1 MAATLGPRLHTLRYL
16 LALDHSHRT
25 QPRYFARQSRP
36 VDHVN
41 DFVDVLICLW
51 NFFHDS
57 LAGFAAH
64 DDSLLFEFPFNLL
77 CVASFGGRGAAEQTA
92 CAMADAAERFLHRAF
107 RACQLP
113 VGTRYVVALHR
124 AIHLGDVVRAN
135 LMTEASRSG
144 MNQNDD
150 LPGRPIA
157 AAADGSCSFSTN

>member
-1 MAATLGPRLHTLRYL
+1 MAATLGPRLHTLRCL

-77 CVASFGGRGAAEQTA
+77 CVASFGGRGAAEQTV
-92 CAMADAAERFLHRAF
+92 CAVSRRPDVRRA
-107 RACQLP
+107 RRTDGASP
-113 VGTRYVVALHR
+113 TALC
-124 AIHLGDVVRAN
+124 L
-135 LMTEASRSG
+135 RSP
-144 MNQNDD
+144 
-150 LPGRPIA
+150 LLLAR
-157 AAADGSCSFSTN
+157 